1 MKNRGFTLAEVLGVI
16 TILALLALLVT
27 PSVTKTI
34 RKNKEKLYDIQIETI
49 ESAARDYAIK
59 NTDLLPEE
67 GNSLIITLG
76 ELKRGGFL
84 KEEVRN
90 PITKELFS
98 DDLKIEIARVQG
110 EYTYTVMA
118 EEVEGVQQ

>member
-16 TILALLALLVT
+16 TIIALLALLVT
-27 PSVTKTI
+27 PSVTKI
-34 RKNKEKLYDIQIETI
+34 IKKNKEKLYDIQIETI
-49 ESAARDYAIK
+49 ESAAKDYAIK

-67 GNSLIITLG
+67 GNSIIITLG
-76 ELKRGGFL
+76 ELKRSGFL
-84 KEEVRN
+84 TEEVRN

-98 DDLKIEIARVQG
+98 DDLKIEIANVQG
-110 EYTYTVMA
+110 EYTYTVMV